1 MAPRYILSVGISF
14 LLMLSAAAQQTSQR
28 QTIPEMWKHEH
39 NAVPCGDSPIPGRR
53 PANWDC
59 AVLARRQF
67 SSLPSGALV
76 LRIESFPT
84 REAAE
89 PATTPASVV
98 VEAVGKAWLLTLAS
112 KGERAQGGQFMTE
125 VGPITIPSAGSYEM
139 IVSEADI
146 GSEIN
151 SLPLQHKH
159 SGPEVWYLFSGEQC
173 VELPDRVVRARAGEG
188 VFAPAETPMKL
199 NIVGKSKR
207 DALFIVVHDPA
218 QPWNTYVDW
227 QPKGLCQGK

>member
-1 MAPRYILSVGISF
+1 
-14 LLMLSAAAQQTSQR
+14 
-28 QTIPEMWKHEH
+28 
-39 NAVPCGDSPIPGRR
+39 
-53 PANWDC
+53 
-59 AVLARRQF
+59 
-67 SSLPSGALV
+67 
-76 LRIESFPT
+76 
-84 REAAE
+84 
-89 PATTPASVV
+89 
-98 VEAVGKAWLLTLAS
+98 
-112 KGERAQGGQFMTE
+112 MTE

>member
-1 MAPRYILSVGISF
+1 MALRYILSACMCF

-28 QTIPEMWKHEH
+28 QTISEKWKHEH
-39 NAVPCGDSPIPGRR
+39 NVIPCGDSPIPGMR
-53 PANWDC
+53 PVNWDC

-76 LRIESFPT
+76 LRVESFPT

-89 PATTPASVV
+89 PATTPASIV

-112 KGERAQGGQFMTE
+112 KGERSQAGQFMTE
-125 VGPITIPSAGSYEM
+125 VGPIQIPSAGGYEM
-139 IVSEADI
+139 IVSEADL
-146 GSEIN
+146 GSEMN

-188 VFAPAETPMKL
+188 VFVPAETPMKL
-199 NIVGKSKR
+199 NIMGKSKR

-218 QPWNTYVDW
+218 QPWYLYLDW
-227 QPKGLCQGK
+227 QP

>member
-1 MAPRYILSVGISF
+1 MAPRYILSVGTSF

-53 PANWDC
+53 PSNWDC

-89 PATTPASVV
+89 PVTTPASIV

-112 KGERAQGGQFMTE
+112 KGDRSQGGQFMTE
-125 VGPITIPSAGSYEM
+125 VGPIPIPSAGSYEM
-139 IVSEADI
+139 IVAEADL

-207 DALFIVVHDPA
+207 DALFIVVHDSA